1 MNCTIAP
8 SYRLNLVRCLLHGVL
23 FHWYFHSRR
32 WLCIYGTYLDN
43 NSVIF
48 HEKFPNL
55 PGFEPGIFW
64 SVVRRVIHCATGPA
78 TRGQPKLDPNSTYT
92 LDVVFHSKFVQ
103 KMGPFPNIHIKYT
116 KYKTLLKQRRKYINK
131 NVYFYNYDLFGN
143 FPAKNL
149 SVQTI
154 TCALVITSNNFYS
167 YDDVNPLT
175 MWRFNVAFNTS

>member
-78 TRGQPKLDPNSTYT
+78 IKWPSNSLTLSSFPPKCCIQNNGISLQLNAFVMHTMSYKMLECWQNNLVCETRNSRQ
-92 LDVVFHSKFVQ
+92 FRIRIGRWGISSN
-103 KMGPFPNIHIKYT
+103 G
-116 KYKTLLKQRRKYINK
+116 R
-131 NVYFYNYDLFGN
+131 
-143 FPAKNL
+143 
-149 SVQTI
+149 
-154 TCALVITSNNFYS
+154 AL
-167 YDDVNPLT
+167 
-175 MWRFNVAFNTS
+175 A